1 LHVLEALDGG
11 RRCAGSRR
19 RTITSKKL
27 LPFKGFWRA
36 VATSLTARVLLVGLL
51 LIGLLGVVGFVTFS
65 QVVDVTR
72 VRLGTGFAERQ
83 VLYDR
88 ARGLGTLQRDM
99 ALAQTNARSE
109 ALIRWLRDEGN
120 AAKRRAAIAELRRVA
135 ELSAGGTFFVGS
147 AATRAY
153 YYEEAG
159 SGFSADRP
167 RLYVQPGRD
176 HDRWFFETLTRPR
189 DCHLNVDADDLAKR
203 TRVFVNC
210 VVRDKG
216 QALGVTGTAV
226 DLSSFVREALA
237 DSQPGVST
245 FFVTRDGAVQ
255 AHRDPRMVERLSGLD
270 HTRPVAVF
278 DMLSPADRKVL
289 AGMMADVATGK
300 APARSNF
307 LKMRGKRVLVGV
319 GYLDGLDWYN
329 VTVMDAD
336 AMVDRSLFGPIA
348 VLIVLM
354 LLLGSTLAVAMFKR
368 VVLDPI
374 RQLEISVIEAERGNF
389 EPAERLDLHREDELG
404 RLSRR
409 FAAMARAVAG
419 HTRSL
424 EARVRER
431 TIELEQLAYRDPATG
446 VANRRGF
453 VTAFEEVQRERGTE
467 AVALLLIDVDRF
479 KQINDRFGHVAGDV
493 VVAEIARRIQHAL
506 RPGDLCGRWGGD
518 EFIVLLHGLAADRL
532 EAISARVV
540 EAVCTQPILLAD
552 GDLVSVTLSV
562 GAYCVTAKDT
572 IDTATDRAD
581 AAMYRAKKEGRDRIV
596 FAGTNAP
603 VA

>member
-1 LHVLEALDGG
+1 MLAALDGG
-11 RRCAGSRR
+11 RRSAGSRR
-19 RTITSKKL
+19 RTITSNKL

-36 VATSLTARVLLVGLL
+36 TAASLTARVLLVGLL
-51 LIGLLGVVGFVTFS
+51 LIGALGIVGVLVFS
-65 QVVDVTR
+65 KVVDLTR
-72 VRLGTGFAERQ
+72 VRLGTGFAEHQ

-99 ALAQTNARSE
+99 ALAETNARSE
-109 ALIRWLRDEGN
+109 ALIRWLRDEGDT
-120 AAKRRAAIAELRRVA
+120 AKKRAAITELRRVA
-135 ELSAGGTFFVGS
+135 ELSEGGTFFVGS

-159 SGFSADRP
+159 SGFLADRP
-167 RLYVQPGRD
+167 RLTLQPGRD
-176 HDRWFFETLTRPR
+176 KDRWFFEALSRPR
-189 DCHLNVDADDLAKR
+189 DCRLNVDSDDLAMR
-203 TRVFVNC
+203 TRVFINC

-216 QALGVTGTAV
+216 RALGVTGTAV

-237 DSQPGVST
+237 DKQPGVST
-245 FFVTRDGAVQ
+245 FFVTHEGAVQ
-255 AHRDPRMVERLSGLD
+255 AHRDRQMVQHNSGSNRPPRL
-270 HTRPVAVF
+270 TVF
-278 DMLSPADRKVL
+278 DMLAPEDRPVL
-289 AGMMADVATGK
+289 AGMMQDVASGK
-300 APARSNF
+300 AAARSSF
-307 LKMRGKRVLVGV
+307 LNMNGERVLVGV

-329 VTVMDAD
+329 VTVMNAD

-348 VLIVLM
+348 VLIILM
-354 LLLGSTLAVAMFKR
+354 LLLGGALAVALFKR

-374 RQLEISVIEAERGNF
+374 RQLEISVVEAERGNF
-389 EPAERLDLHREDELG
+389 EPAEQLDLNRDDELG

-453 VTAFEEVQRERGTE
+453 VTAFEEVQRERGSAT
-467 AVALLLIDVDRF
+467 VALLLIDVDHF

-493 VVAEIARRIQHAL
+493 VVAEIARRIQQAL
-506 RPGDLCGRWGGD
+506 RPSDVCGRWGGD

-532 EAISARVV
+532 ETIAARLVDAVSAH
-540 EAVCTQPILLAD
+540 PIQIGD
-552 GDLVSVTLSV
+552 GDLVSVRLSV
-562 GAYCVTAKDT
+562 GAYCVASTDT
-572 IDTATDRAD
+572 IDRATERAD
-581 AAMYRAKKEGRDRIV
+581 AAMYRAKEEGRDRII
-596 FAGTNAP
+596 FAGDRAP